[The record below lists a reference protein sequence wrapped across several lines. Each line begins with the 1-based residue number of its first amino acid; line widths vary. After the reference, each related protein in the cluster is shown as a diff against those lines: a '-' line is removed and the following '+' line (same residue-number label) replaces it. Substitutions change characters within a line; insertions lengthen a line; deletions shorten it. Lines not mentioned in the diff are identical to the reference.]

1 MRDFRRSVEE
11 GTVMIASVLE
21 LTFNGVAYSIVLF
34 LIACGLSITMGLMG
48 FTNLAHGSIVMFGGY
63 LVVALMKSFGWPF
76 LATIPAAFVVCTLV
90 GAAFERL
97 LFRRLY
103 AAGELNQVLLTIGL
117 VFMSVAIATY
127 LWGAGQQ
134 PLQMP
139 GYLNARV
146 SLGLFEVSSYRLF
159 LLLVGGAMTV
169 LLVLAFERSNLGA
182 QVRAAVDN
190 RQMAMS
196 CGINVDRLFT
206 LVFAA
211 GCGIAGTG
219 GALSV
224 NLLGLD
230 PSFPLR
236 YLVFILIVVTVGGSG
251 SIWGTL
257 AAALLLGICDVFSKY
272 YVPESGAFTI
282 FAIAALI
289 LFWHPQGLFGRAVT

>member
-1 MRDFRRSVEE
+1 MQK
-11 GTVMIASVLE
+11 GAAMIASVLE
-21 LTFNGVAYSIVLF
+21 LIFNGVAYGIVLF

-139 GYLNARV
+139 TYLNARV
-146 SLGLFEVSSYRLF
+146 PLGLFEVSSYRLF

-169 LLVLAFERSNLGA
+169 LLVLVFERSNLGA

-257 AAALLLGICDVFSKY
+257 TAALLLGICDVFSKY
-272 YVPESGAFTI
+272 YVPEAGAFTI

-289 LFWHPQGLFGRAVT
+289 LFWHPQGLFGRALT

>member
-1 MRDFRRSVEE
+1 MM
-11 GTVMIASVLE
+11 GASLLE
-21 LTFNGVAYSIVLF
+21 LVFNGLAYGIVLF
-34 LIACGLSITMGLMG
+34 LIACGLSITMGLMN

-63 LVVALMKSFGWPF
+63 IVITLMKSFGWPF
-76 LATIPAAFVVCTLV
+76 LATIPAAFIVCTLA

-103 AAGELNQVLLTIGL
+103 AADELNQVLLTIGL
-117 VFMSVAIATY
+117 VFMTVAIATY
-127 LWGAGQQ
+127 VWGAGQQ

-139 GYLNARV
+139 AYLRARI

-159 LLLVGGAMTV
+159 LLVAGGAITV
-169 LLVLAFERSNLGA
+169 LLVLVFERSNLGA

-211 GCGIAGTG
+211 GCGVAGTG

-257 AAALLLGICDVFSKY
+257 TAALLLGICDVFSKY
-272 YVPESGAFTI
+272 FVPEAGAFTI
-282 FAIAALI
+282 FAITAVI
-289 LFWHPQGLFGRAVT
+289 LFWRPQGLFGRAGA

>member
-1 MRDFRRSVEE
+1 M
-11 GTVMIASVLE
+11 VMGASLLE
-21 LTFNGVAYSIVLF
+21 LLFNGVAYGIVLF

-90 GAAFERL
+90 GAGFERM

-139 GYLNARV
+139 SFLNARV

-169 LLVLAFERSNLGA
+169 LLVLVFERSNLGA

-206 LVFAA
+206 LVFT
-211 GCGIAGTG
+211 IKYNITNTDKT
-219 GALSV
+219 LNI
-224 NLLGLD
+224 NLLNLD

-236 YLVFILIVVTVGGSG
+236 YLVF
-251 SIWGTL
+251 
-257 AAALLLGICDVFSKY
+257 
-272 YVPESGAFTI
+272 
-282 FAIAALI
+282 
-289 LFWHPQGLFGRAVT
+289 

>member
-1 MRDFRRSVEE
+1 
-11 GTVMIASVLE
+11 MIASILE
-21 LTFNGVAYSIVLF
+21 LIFNGVAYGIVLF

-76 LATIPAAFVVCTLV
+76 LATIPAAFVVCTLA
-90 GAAFERL
+90 GAAFERV

-139 GYLNARV
+139 SFLNARV

-169 LLVLAFERSNLGA
+169 LLVL
-182 QVRAAVDN
+182 
-190 RQMAMS
+190 
-196 CGINVDRLFT
+196 
-206 LVFAA
+206 
-211 GCGIAGTG
+211 
-219 GALSV
+219 
-224 NLLGLD
+224 GLD
-230 PSFPLR
+230 RSFPLR

-257 AAALLLGICDVFSKY
+257 TAALLLGICDVFSKY
-272 YVPESGAFTI
+272 YVPEAGAFTI

-289 LFWHPQGLFGRAVT
+289 LFRHPQGLFGRAVT

>member
-1 MRDFRRSVEE
+1 M
-11 GTVMIASVLE
+11 GASLLE
-21 LTFNGVAYSIVLF
+21 LVFNGFAYGIVLF
-34 LIACGLSITMGLMG
+34 LIACGLSITMGLMN
-48 FTNLAHGSIVMFGGY
+48 FTNLAHGSFVMFGGY
-63 LVVALMKSFGWPF
+63 VVITLMKSFGWPF
-76 LATIPAAFVVCTLV
+76 LATIPAAFIVCTLA

-103 AAGELNQVLLTIGL
+103 AADELNQVLLTIGL
-117 VFMSVAIATY
+117 VFMTVAIATY

-134 PLQMP
+134 PLRMP
-139 GYLNARV
+139 AYLSARV

-159 LLLVGGAMTV
+159 LLAVGGAMTV
-169 LLVLAFERSNLGA
+169 LLVLLFERSSLGA
-182 QVRAAVDN
+182 QVRAAVDD

-206 LVFAA
+206 LVFAV
-211 GCGIAGTG
+211 GCGVAGIG

-236 YLVFILIVVTVGGSG
+236 YLVFILIVATLGGSG

-257 AAALLLGICDVFSKY
+257 IAALLLGICDVFSKY
-272 YVPESGAFTI
+272 FVPEAGAFTV
-282 FAIAALI
+282 FAITAVI
-289 LFWHPQGLFGRAVT
+289 LFWRPQGLFGRAGE

>member
-1 MRDFRRSVEE
+1 
-11 GTVMIASVLE
+11 MIASLLE
-21 LTFNGVAYSIVLF
+21 LIFNGVAYGIVLF

-48 FTNLAHGSIVMFGGY
+48 FTNLAHGAIVMFGGY
-63 LVVALMKSFGWPF
+63 IVITLMKSFGWGF
-76 LATIPAAFVVCTLV
+76 LATIPVAFLVCALA

-103 AAGELNQVLLTIGL
+103 AAGELNQMLLTIGL
-117 VFMSVAIATY
+117 VFMAAAVATY
-127 LWGAGQQ
+127 VWGAGQQ
-134 PLQMP
+134 PVQMP
-139 GYLNARV
+139 PYLSARV
-146 SLGLFEVSSYRLF
+146 SLGLFDVSSYRLF
-159 LLLVGGAMTV
+159 LLLVGGAITV
-169 LLVLAFERSNLGA
+169 ALVLAFERSNLGA

-196 CGINVDRLFT
+196 CGIDVDRLFT
-206 LVFAA
+206 LVFAV
-211 GCGIAGTG
+211 GCGVAGTG

-272 YVPESGAFTI
+272 FIPEAGAFTI
-282 FAIAALI
+282 FAMTAVI
-289 LFWHPQGLFGRAVT
+289 LFWRPHGLFGRAGA

>member
-1 MRDFRRSVEE
+1 MER
-11 GTVMIASVLE
+11 GGVMLASVLE
-21 LTFNGVAYSIVLF
+21 LIFNGTAYGIVLF
-34 LIACGLSITMGLMG
+34 LIACVLSLTRRRMGV
-48 FTNLAHGSIVMFGGY
+48 TNLADGSIVIFGGY
-63 LVVALMKSFGWPF
+63 LFVALMKSFGWPL

-127 LWGAGQQ
+127 VWGAGQQ

-146 SLGLFEVSSYRLF
+146 SLGLFELSSYRLF
-159 LLLVGGAMTV
+159 LLLVGGTMTV
-169 LLVLAFERSNLGA
+169 LLVLVFERSNLGA

-206 LVFAA
+206 VVFAV
-211 GCGIAGTG
+211 GCGVAGTG

-224 NLLGLD
+224 TRLGLH

-236 YLVFILIVVTVGGSG
+236 YVVLILIAVTVRGPG
-251 SIWGTL
+251 
-257 AAALLLGICDVFSKY
+257 
-272 YVPESGAFTI
+272 
-282 FAIAALI
+282 LI
-289 LFWHPQGLFGRAVT
+289 

>member
-1 MRDFRRSVEE
+1 MV
-11 GTVMIASVLE
+11 ASVLE
-21 LTFNGVAYSIVLF
+21 LIFNGFAYGIVLF
-34 LIACGLSITMGLMG
+34 LIACGLSITMGLMN

-63 LVVALMKSFGWPF
+63 IVITLMKSFGWPF
-76 LATIPAAFVVCTLV
+76 LATIPAAFIVCTLA

-103 AAGELNQVLLTIGL
+103 AVDELNQVLLTIGL
-117 VFMSVAIATY
+117 VFMTVAIATY
-127 LWGAGQQ
+127 VWGAGQQ

-139 GYLNARV
+139 AYLRARI

-159 LLLVGGAMTV
+159 LFLAGGAITV
-169 LLVLAFERSNLGA
+169 LLVLVFERSNLGA

-196 CGINVDRLFT
+196 CGINVDQLFT

-211 GCGIAGTG
+211 GCGVAGTG

-257 AAALLLGICDVFSKY
+257 TAALLLGICDVFSKY
-272 YVPESGAFTI
+272 FVPEAGAFTI
-282 FAIAALI
+282 FAITAVI
-289 LFWHPQGLFGRAVT
+289 LFWRPQGLFGRAGA

>member
-1 MRDFRRSVEE
+1 M
-11 GTVMIASVLE
+11 VMGSLLE
-21 LTFNGVAYSIVLF
+21 LVFNGLAYGIVLF

-63 LVVALMKSFGWPF
+63 IVITLMKSFGWPF
-76 LATIPAAFVVCTLV
+76 LATIPAAFVICTLA
-90 GAAFERL
+90 GAVFERL

-103 AAGELNQVLLTIGL
+103 AADELNQVLLTIGL
-117 VFMSVAIATY
+117 VFMTVAIATY
-127 LWGAGQQ
+127 VWGAGQQ

-139 GYLNARV
+139 SYLSARI
-146 SLGLFEVSSYRLF
+146 SLGLFDVSSYRLF
-159 LLLVGGAMTV
+159 LLLVGGAITV
-169 LLVLAFERSNLGA
+169 LLVLVFERSNLGA

-206 LVFAA
+206 LVFAI
-211 GCGIAGTG
+211 GCGVAGTG

-236 YLVFILIVVTVGGSG
+236 YLVFILIIVTVGGSG

-257 AAALLLGICDVFSKY
+257 TAALLLGICDVFSKY
-272 YVPESGAFTI
+272 FIPEAGAFTI
-282 FAIAALI
+282 FAITGVI
-289 LFWHPQGLFGRAVT
+289 LFWRPHGLFGRAGA

>member
-1 MRDFRRSVEE
+1 M
-11 GTVMIASVLE
+11 GASLLE
-21 LTFNGVAYSIVLF
+21 LVFNGFAYGIVLF
-34 LIACGLSITMGLMG
+34 LIACGLSITMGLMH
-48 FTNLAHGSIVMFGGY
+48 FTNLAHGSMVMFGGY
-63 LVVALMKSFGWPF
+63 IVITLTKSFGWPF
-76 LATIPAAFVVCTLV
+76 LATIPAAFIICTLA

-103 AAGELNQVLLTIGL
+103 AADELNQVLLTIGL
-117 VFMSVAIATY
+117 VFMTVAVATY
-127 LWGAGQQ
+127 VWGAGQQ

-139 GYLNARV
+139 PYLTARV
-146 SLGLFEVSSYRLF
+146 SLGLFDVNSYRLF
-159 LLLVGGAMTV
+159 LLLVGGAITL
-169 LLVLAFERSNLGA
+169 LLVLVFERSNLGA

-196 CGINVDRLFT
+196 CGINVDWLFT
-206 LVFAA
+206 LVFAV
-211 GCGIAGTG
+211 GCGVGGIG

-257 AAALLLGICDVFSKY
+257 IAALLLGMCDVFSKY
-272 YVPESGAFTI
+272 FVPEAGAFTI
-282 FAIAALI
+282 FAITGVI
-289 LFWHPQGLFGRAVT
+289 LLWRPQGLFGRAGA

>member
-1 MRDFRRSVEE
+1 
-11 GTVMIASVLE
+11 MIASVLE
-21 LTFNGVAYSIVLF
+21 LLFNGLAYGIVLF

-76 LATIPAAFVVCTLV
+76 LATIPAAFVGCTLA

-127 LWGAGQQ
+127 VGGAGQQ

-139 GYLNARV
+139 GYLKARV
-146 SLGLFEVSSYRLF
+146 SLGLFELSSYRLF
-159 LLLVGGAMTV
+159 LLLVGGTMTV
-169 LLVLAFERSNLGA
+169 LLVLVFERSNLGA

-206 LVFAA
+206 LVFAV

-219 GALSV
+219 GALCV
-224 NLLGLD
+224 TLLAPSLSCPD
-230 PSFPLR
+230 PS
-236 YLVFILIVVTVGGSG
+236 
-251 SIWGTL
+251 
-257 AAALLLGICDVFSKY
+257 
-272 YVPESGAFTI
+272 
-282 FAIAALI
+282 I
-289 LFWHPQGLFGRAVT
+289 LFSPVNARVSC

>member
-1 MRDFRRSVEE
+1 M
-11 GTVMIASVLE
+11 GASILE
-21 LTFNGVAYSIVLF
+21 LVFNGLAYGIVLF

-63 LVVALMKSFGWPF
+63 IVITLMKSFGWPF
-76 LATIPAAFVVCTLV
+76 LATIPAAFMICTLA
-90 GAAFERL
+90 GAVFERL

-103 AAGELNQVLLTIGL
+103 AADELNQVLLTIGL
-117 VFMSVAIATY
+117 VFMTVAIATY
-127 LWGAGQQ
+127 VWGAGQQ

-139 GYLNARV
+139 SYLSARI
-146 SLGLFEVSSYRLF
+146 SLGLFDVSSYRLF
-159 LLLVGGAMTV
+159 LLLVGGAITV
-169 LLVLAFERSNLGA
+169 LLVLVFERSNLGA

-206 LVFAA
+206 LVFAI
-211 GCGIAGTG
+211 GCGVAGTG

-236 YLVFILIVVTVGGSG
+236 YLVFILIIVTVGGSG
-251 SIWGTL
+251 SIWGTFT
-257 AAALLLGICDVFSKY
+257 AALLLGICDVFSKY
-272 YVPESGAFTI
+272 FIPEAGAFTI
-282 FAIAALI
+282 FAITGVI
-289 LFWHPQGLFGRAVT
+289 LFWRPQGLFGRAGA